1 MVSAIIDI
9 DEKTNRILNMIK
21 AKFGLKDKSQAI
33 DMMAMQYEQEILEPA
48 LKPEY
53 ARQISRI
60 RKSRHLSRAE
70 FEKEV

>member
-53 ARQISRI
+53 TRQISRI
-60 RKSRHLSRAE
+60 RKSAADNR
-70 FEKEV
+70 KGVT